1 MPMKA
6 ELINWILFAG
16 KVLYRNSHWM
26 AWNLFLALIPLAL
39 SVWLFRRSRQPS
51 LLWWIGLLVFVAF
64 LPSAPY
70 VLTDIIHLIY
80 DIRVGF
86 SEWVVT
92 LVLVPQY
99 ILFILAGFGAYVL
112 SLINLGYYLNQQR
125 RHRFVIWAEL
135 ALHALS
141 AVGIYLGRFLRFNR
155 WDLIT
160 RLDSVAGTVVDDLA
174 AKRPALVMFITF
186 LIITGLHWLLKEVIL
201 GLIFRR
207 RYGKSQPISEID
219 QGLN

>member
-1 MPMKA
+1 
-6 ELINWILFAG
+6 
-16 KVLYRNSHWM
+16 
-26 AWNLFLALIPLAL
+26 
-39 SVWLFRRSRQPS
+39 
-51 LLWWIGLLVFVAF
+51 
-64 LPSAPY
+64 
-70 VLTDIIHLIY
+70 
-80 DIRVGF
+80 
-86 SEWVVT
+86 VT

-125 RHRFVIWAEL
+125 RHHFVIWAEL

-141 AVGIYLGRFLRFNR
+141 AVGIYLGRFLRFNS

-186 LIITGLHWLLKEVIL
+186 LIITSLHWLLKEVIL

-207 RYGKSQPISEID
+207 RYEKSQPISEID